1 MNFIA
6 QCIHLQSNSYRS
18 LGAILRFFKN
28 SQHHFKI
35 KRQGCIS
42 KTKIACLHQQA
53 QKKVLNLTP
62 SSKKVL
68 QILKEYKGL
77 KGGQFKT
84 IIQGYTHDM
93 SIDKLLQFS
102 ISNYG
107 FCFKFLLY
115 HGLLQEV
122 ANEITPWGYIHDMSI
137 DKLLQF
143 SLSNYRLLLYFSF
156 IWIQNVQDFLV
167 CLWTFKW
174 GGGSFVGTL
183 DVLFLQLKRQTL
195 RTWI

>member
-62 SSKKVL
+62 SSKKAL
-68 QILKEYKGL
+68 QILKEYKGP
-77 KGGQFKT
+77 KGAQFKT
-84 IIQGYTHDM
+84 IRQGYT
-93 SIDKLLQFS
+93 
-102 ISNYG
+102 
-107 FCFKFLLY
+107 
-115 HGLLQEV
+115 
-122 ANEITPWGYIHDMSI
+122 HDMSI

-156 IWIQNVQDFLV
+156 IWIWNFRTFWCV
-167 CLWTFKW
+167 CGLLSGVGDLLW
-174 GGGSFVGTL
+174 GTL

>member
-62 SSKKVL
+62 SSKKAL
-68 QILKEYKGL
+68 QILKEYKGP
-77 KGGQFKT
+77 KGAQFKT
-84 IIQGYTHDM
+84 IRQGYT
-93 SIDKLLQFS
+93 
-102 ISNYG
+102 
-107 FCFKFLLY
+107 
-115 HGLLQEV
+115 
-122 ANEITPWGYIHDMSI
+122 HDMSI

-156 IWIQNVQDFLV
+156 IWIWNFQDFLV

-174 GGGSFVGTL
+174 VGGPWVGDIGCAVFIVESTNPKNL
-183 DVLFLQLKRQTL
+183 DLNKNLNL
-195 RTWI
+195 IIIEIEI